1 MNTEE
6 EIQKLI
12 EANPGVDVEKVREAV
27 EKSRAGGG
35 IKPRGYHLASPL
47 DRHRNRVRVKNPEK
61 PTRLRGR

>member
-27 EKSRAGGG
+27 EESRAGGG
-35 IKPRGYHLASPL
+35 IKRRGYRLASPL
-47 DRHRNRVRVKNPEK
+47 DRHRY
-61 PTRLRGR
+61 RLRVLDPDKSFRLRDR

>member
-35 IKPRGYHLASPL
+35 IKRRGYRLASPI
-47 DRHRNRVRVKNPEK
+47 DTHRYRVRVLDPDKSI
-61 PTRLRGR
+61 RLRDR